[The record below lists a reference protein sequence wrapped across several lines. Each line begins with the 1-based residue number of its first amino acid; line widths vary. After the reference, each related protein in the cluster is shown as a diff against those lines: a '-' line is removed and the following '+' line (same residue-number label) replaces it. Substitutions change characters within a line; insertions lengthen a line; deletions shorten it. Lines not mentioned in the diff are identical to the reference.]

1 MSAEK
6 RPYEQDE
13 AGAAL
18 ESAKR
23 PCPGAVSGDG
33 EVKRKNKGESTSED
47 QHFLCDICAPSLI
60 ARSF

>member
-23 PCPGAVSGDG
+23 PCPGAVSG
-33 EVKRKNKGESTSED
+33 EVKRKSKGESTSED